1 VRISV
6 VVTTILDLQKS
17 IRSLA
22 DGTRDSW
29 VQWNDAFKA
38 TYELRLQESEARHEV
53 TERRRLESEAH
64 CSKLL
69 EQIARHSHESQKKH
83 LRYEEVYTESSLS

>member
-1 VRISV
+1 MATV
-6 VVTTILDLQKS
+6 LDIQKS

-22 DGTRDSW
+22 DATRDSW
-29 VQWNDAFKA
+29 VQWSDALKT

-53 TERRRLESEAH
+53 TEQRRLESEAQ

-69 EQIARHSHESQKKH
+69 EQIACQNHESQKKQ
-83 LRYEEVYTESSLS
+83 LRYEEIYIRPSLN